1 MTTDYKAIFR
11 EVSAKQDEELKKSGK
26 INALKKLG
34 GIVAGIREAGVVVE
48 LRLDESNRVPTPG
61 SRTYIWEGDPAHRFI
76 LSLDALEYGVY
87 LEQGY
92 SYSEEE
98 DTTAKVYISRQH
110 LKHGAPEEIGVE
122 KFDLDEDDAETRLA
136 TFLLERAAQTRI
148 IRDALPDP
156 DPRGDDSKIVRKPQS
171 KFSIGS

>member
-1 MTTDYKAIFR
+1 MTDYKAIFR

-34 GIVAGIREAGVVVE
+34 EIVSGIRDAGIVAE
-48 LRLDESNRVPTPG
+48 LRLDENNRVPSPG
-61 SRTYIWEGDPAHRFI
+61 SGTYIWEGDPAYRFI
-76 LSLDALEYGVY
+76 LSLDGLEYGVY
-87 LEQGY
+87 LEQEY

-98 DTTAKVYISRQH
+98 NTTAKVYISRQH
-110 LKHGAPEEIGVE
+110 LKHRAPEETGVE
-122 KFDLDEDDAETRLA
+122 KFDLDEDDTETRLA
-136 TFLLERAAQTRI
+136 TFLLERAAQTRV
-148 IRDALPDP
+148 IRSALPAP